1 MDAATYSTAFLILN
15 RAAMIPYIFDGTF
28 YGLLTA
34 VFESYER
41 RHKTVQ
47 LSTHAAFGGDIFSEA
62 IIIATDTEK
71 ALRVWKG
78 LNQKISP
85 EHREHFYTSWY
96 ADNIQAWQLL
106 FDYALYIFDH
116 AAGYDGNY
124 GHDLV
129 MGLSRI
135 AKKVSRER
143 HRMKAFIRFQKGA
156 NSLFHAIVKPDYNVL
171 PLIAGHF
178 TRRYADQ
185 PWVIYDE
192 QRHYGLYYDLQQVQ
206 EVSFEDADG
215 TAIAIAEDVLLDDKE
230 ALYATLWK
238 DYFNSTNIKE
248 RRNMKL
254 HIQHVPKRYWRYL
267 TEKEI
272 HL

>member
-1 MDAATYSTAFLILN
+1 
-15 RAAMIPYIFDGTF
+15 MISYIFDGTF

-34 VFESYER
+34 IFESYER
-41 RHKTVQ
+41 RHKTARLYTRESFVGNMF
-47 LSTHAAFGGDIFSEA
+47 STPVDIVTSE
-62 IIIATDTEK
+62 EK

-78 LNQKISP
+78 LNRKINA
-85 EHREHFYTSWY
+85 EHRQHFYTSWY
-96 ADNIQAWQLL
+96 ADNAATWQLL

-116 AAGYDGNY
+116 PQGSDQNY
-124 GHDLV
+124 GNELV
-129 MGLSRI
+129 LTLSQV

-156 NSLFHAIVKPDYNVL
+156 NQLFHAIIKPDYNVL

-178 TRRYADQ
+178 ERRYADQ

-192 QRHYGLYYDLQQVQ
+192 QRHYGLYYNLHQVQ
-206 EVSFEDADG
+206 EVTFENVG
-215 TAIAIAEDVLLDDKE
+215 TDAIALPDDVTLDDGE
-230 ALYATLWK
+230 QLYATLWK
-238 DYFNSTNIKE
+238 DYFRSTNIKE
-248 RRNMKL
+248 RKNLKL

-272 HL
+272 SR

>member
-1 MDAATYSTAFLILN
+1 MT
-15 RAAMIPYIFDGTF
+15 PYIFDGTF

-34 VFESYER
+34 IFESYER
-41 RHKTVQ
+41 KQKSVKLCTPETF
-47 LSTHAAFGGDIFSEA
+47 SGDMFHEPVSIVTSE
-62 IIIATDTEK
+62 EK

-78 LNQKISP
+78 LNKKINT
-85 EHREHFYTSWY
+85 EHRLHFYTSWY
-96 ADNIQAWQLL
+96 ADDNKTWQLL

-116 AAGYDGNY
+116 PAGFDQNY
-124 GHDLV
+124 GHALVSDLS
-129 MGLSRI
+129 LI

-156 NSLFHAIVKPDYNVL
+156 NQLFHAIVKPDYNVL

-178 TRRYADQ
+178 ERRYADQ

-206 EVSFEDADG
+206 EVTFENAG
-215 TAIAIAEDVLLDDKE
+215 AGALALQEDVTLDAGE
-230 ALYATLWK
+230 ERYATLWK
-238 DYFNSTNIKE
+238 DYFNSTNIRE
-248 RRNMKL
+248 RKNMKL

-267 TEKEI
+267 TEKK
-272 HL
+272 